1 MDWQSSFPVDKQ
13 SSPIGCNRHNPVIK
27 AVSFESLKIL
37 NPVNGNS
44 RTDFFNSL
52 NQLSI
57 NFKHCQ
63 NFSILPSSS
72 SGLHKITSDCL
83 QISSIR
89 SFSLSKP
96 HAEIMSNRVGALV
109 QGFNKRNMSIFEKFI
124 KHFRRYTLVGQ

>member
-1 MDWQSSFPVDKQ
+1 MDWQSSFPVVKQ
-13 SSPIGCNRHNPVIK
+13 SSPIRCNRPNP
-27 AVSFESLKIL
+27 AVSVLKIL

-44 RTDFFNSL
+44 RTHFSNSL

-109 QGFNKRNMSIFEKFI
+109 QSFNKRNMSIFEKFI